1 MPALAH
7 AATLGRRRLL
17 AGVHPARVRWRL
29 PDRAASSSA
38 SPRRHA
44 SRARGARR
52 AVVAR
57 LGDFAEIDAESQDA
71 PGGVAEGRFG
81 PDAILLVGFT
91 PAETCKWRAELDAIE
106 ADFVRLVTCTKDM
119 VDGPLGVALETE
131 QEDPAAETSA
141 FGVERMMFFSGMVG
155 GEIVQLVD
163 LFNGLGWPPSG
174 AAACA
179 VPNNWDSSV
188 RELIDEIADDHKVM
202 MDGARSSRRWASPRR
217 GVNRAASRWNT
228 TRRRFFDENEPRQ
241 RTEPPDPRTP
251 TVVRHH
257 RRPPFFLPPPPPPT
271 PFAQSPR

>member
-1 MPALAH
+1 MAGRETRAWPHPRATSFGVMPALAH
-7 AATLGRRRLL
+7 AATLV
-17 AGVHPARVRWRL
+17 A
-29 PDRAASSSA
+29 AASSRA
-38 SPRRHA
+38 STPRASGGVSRTAPRRHPRHHVA
-44 SRARGARR
+44 TPPERAGARR

-57 LGDFAEIDAESQDA
+57 LGDFEEIDAESQDA

-91 PAETCKWRAELDAIE
+91 PEETCKWRAELDAIE

-163 LFNGLGWPPSG
+163 LFNGLGWPPSIF
-174 AAACA
+174 ACA

-202 MDGARSSRRWASPRR
+202 MEREKEKLAEM
-217 GVNRAASRWNT
+217 GVSA
-228 TRRRFFDENEPRQ
+228 E
-241 RTEPPDPRTP
+241 
-251 TVVRHH
+251 
-257 RRPPFFLPPPPPPT
+257 
-271 PFAQSPR
+271 

>member
-1 MPALAH
+1 MPALAN
-7 AATLGRRRLL
+7 AATLV
-17 AGVHPARVRWRL
+17 A
-29 PDRAASSSA
+29 AASSRA
-38 SPRRHA
+38 STPRASGGVSRTAPRRHPRHHVA
-44 SRARGARR
+44 TPPERAGARR

-91 PAETCKWRAELDAIE
+91 PEETCKWRAELDAIE

-155 GEIVQLVD
+155 GEIMQLVD
-163 LFNGLGWPPSG
+163 LFNGLGWPPSIF
-174 AAACA
+174 ACA

-202 MDGARSSRRWASPRR
+202 MEREKEKLTEM
-217 GVNRAASRWNT
+217 GVSA
-228 TRRRFFDENEPRQ
+228 E
-241 RTEPPDPRTP
+241 
-251 TVVRHH
+251 
-257 RRPPFFLPPPPPPT
+257 
-271 PFAQSPR
+271 